1 MHVFSKVTIRWV
13 KLRITAFVLLGCVLL
28 LASGAQAFPVL
39 TGDVALGKTAKADQT
54 WSVWV
59 DSYATDGTTNFWNAW
74 RLVSPLARDRSW
86 TGVFVITS

>member
-59 DSYATDGTTNFWNAW
+59 DSYATDGTTNFWNAGDW
-74 RLVSPLARDRSW
+74 SP
-86 TGVFVITS
+86 TG